1 VKSRLVTRTFV
12 PMAMNARLCAVT
24 IDCSDPVQLAL
35 FYQQFLGG
43 TLYSSNNDFVVLSTD
58 SDVRLDFQ
66 RVPNDQPPPWPDRAA
81 PRRLHLDFI
90 VDDLDKAEIHL
101 LGLGAVL
108 ADSQPGGQRFR
119 VLLDPAGHPFC
130 LATAAAAAIPSERA
144 TESAN

>member
-1 VKSRLVTRTFV
+1 
-12 PMAMNARLCAVT
+12 MAEIARLRAVT

-43 TLYSSNNDFVVLSTD
+43 TLHSSNKDFVVLSTD

-90 VDDLDKAEIHL
+90 VDDLDQAEIHV
-101 LGLGAVL
+101 LGLGAAL

-144 TESAN
+144 IESEN

>member
-1 VKSRLVTRTFV
+1 
-12 PMAMNARLCAVT
+12 MAMSARLCAVT
-24 IDCSDPVQLAL
+24 IDCPDPGQLAL

-43 TLYSSNNDFVVLSTD
+43 TLYSSNNDFVVLSSD
-58 SDVRLDFQ
+58 RDVRLDFQ
-66 RVPNDQPPPWPDRAA
+66 RVPNDQPSPWPNRAA

-108 ADSQPGGQRFR
+108 ADFQPGGQRFR

-130 LATAAAAAIPSERA
+130 LATAAAAAIPLGVA
-144 TESAN
+144 TENAN